1 MEIKKVIVKKETLI
15 KFITDIVIQEIKII
29 SLEQHGGIEISNF
42 DEMEINNRVKNYIN
56 QNIKSE

>member
-1 MEIKKVIVKKETLI
+1 MEIKKVIAKKETLI

-29 SLEQHGGIEISNF
+29 SFEQHGGIEISNF